1 MKKQILMG
9 ATVVQLISYLF
20 LPVTDAA
27 AARDDWQEQRLL
39 APSGPQLSTEQR
51 GRVVIY
57 DGLDEA
63 LVDRALDTQFAR
75 VENMMFIRVRHTDPE
90 GDSWADDDCD

>member
-1 MKKQILMG
+1 MKKQISMG
-9 ATVVQLISYLF
+9 AAVVQLISYLF
-20 LPVTDAA
+20 LPVMEVAA
-27 AARDDWQEQRLL
+27 APDWQEQRLL
-39 APSGPQLSTEQR
+39 APSAPQLSTEQR

-63 LVDRALDTQFAR
+63 LVDRALDTQFER
-75 VENMMFIRVRHTDPE
+75 VENMMFVRVRHTDPQ